1 MSNKST
7 TSVWVTHPSLPS
19 PSLQAQLWIAEH
31 CVTTPDEC
39 IIDKTHIT
47 AQKIIVTIESRCF
60 CGAMRG
66 QRLVFLWYSIKGL
79 GTNNNCCQN
88 IKVWQSIKPF
98 TGIIA
103 EMKFFI
109 GFQKSCSF
117 LMAPLEFHKENK
129 IVRTKCFIMTLPKF
143 LKVFNHILC
152 KKIRKQNSEHKVI
165 HDPF

>member
-1 MSNKST
+1 
-7 TSVWVTHPSLPS
+7 
-19 PSLQAQLWIAEH
+19 
-31 CVTTPDEC
+31 
-39 IIDKTHIT
+39 
-47 AQKIIVTIESRCF
+47 
-60 CGAMRG
+60 MRG

-117 LMAPLEFHKENK
+117 LMAPLFLSEFSKFSIASSKLYKLHDPSEFYNENK
-129 IVRTKCFIMTLPKF
+129 VVTTKCFMTLPKF

-152 KKIRKQNSEHKVI
+152 QKIRKQNSEHKVI
-165 HDPF
+165 HDPFKIWNFSKFSITLYAKNKKRK